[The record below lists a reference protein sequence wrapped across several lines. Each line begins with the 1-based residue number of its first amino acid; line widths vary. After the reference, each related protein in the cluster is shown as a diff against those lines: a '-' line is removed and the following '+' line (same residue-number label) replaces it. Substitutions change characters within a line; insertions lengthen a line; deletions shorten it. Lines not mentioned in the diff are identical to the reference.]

1 MKFQSFIT
9 DSKQSTLT
17 ASGKLPAIAFW
28 LFIFIIQISAQRIA
42 IITPNEKSQSLAAKE
57 KLSASLSKKHKI
69 INGDLAKSVFQST
82 AFENPF
88 NLSTEEAQ
96 NFGSA
101 VGCDYFL
108 LLKAENLRRTS
119 FEKAEYY
126 ESYLAS
132 FLVSARTGRLVF
144 WKLKNAE
151 DDKEASADKKLYDSI
166 DDLSNEISTN
176 IVLAAKNEIIEVL
189 PSVAEL
195 PDENSPEAKNF
206 RSPLPYRRM
215 RPVYTA
221 AASAYG
227 VKATVDASV
236 DLDENGGVTR
246 VIITRWAG
254 YGLDESVIKT
264 INEMQWRA
272 ASRDGKALPIRVLLR
287 YNFKKIE
294 KED

>member
-1 MKFQSFIT
+1 M
-9 DSKQSTLT
+9 LT

-28 LFIFIIQISAQRIA
+28 LFVFIIQISAQRIA
-42 IITPNEKSQSLAAKE
+42 IITPNETSQSLAAKE

-69 INGDLAKSVFQST
+69 INGDLTKSVFQST

-132 FLVSARTGRLVF
+132 FLVSSRTGRLVF
-144 WKLKNAE
+144 WKLKNVE
-151 DDKEASADKKLYDSI
+151 DDKETSADQKLYDLI

-176 IVLAAKNEIIEVL
+176 ILLAAKNEIIEVL
-189 PSVAEL
+189 PTVAEL
-195 PDENSPEAKNF
+195 PDENSPEAKTF